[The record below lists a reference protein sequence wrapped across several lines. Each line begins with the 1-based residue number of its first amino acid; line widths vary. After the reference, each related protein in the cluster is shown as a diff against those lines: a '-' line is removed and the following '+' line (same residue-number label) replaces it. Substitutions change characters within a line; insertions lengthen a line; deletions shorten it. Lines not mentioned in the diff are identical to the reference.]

1 MRVASGVE
9 KYYIVIVGGG
19 TAGCVL
25 AARLTE
31 DGRRTVLL
39 VEADPDFQGF
49 DQLPDDRLY
58 RLLQQWVWVQM
69 HRLFRLSPSSS
80 DPPQRS

>member
-1 MRVASGVE
+1 MA
-9 KYYIVIVGGG
+9 GGG

-39 VEADPDFQGF
+39 MEADPDFQGF
-49 DQLPDDRLY
+49 DQLPDDLPY
-58 RLLQQWVWVQM
+58 R
-69 HRLFRLSPSSS
+69 
-80 DPPQRS
+80 

>member
-39 VEADPDFQGF
+39 VEADPTSRASTSCPTTCHTVNSNMI
-49 DQLPDDRLY
+49 LPKSYLVRA
-58 RLLQQWVWVQM
+58 RT
-69 HRLFRLSPSSS
+69 
-80 DPPQRS
+80 

>member
-9 KYYIVIVGGG
+9 KYDIVIVGGG

-39 VEADPDFQGF
+39 VEADPDFQSF
-49 DQLPDDRLY
+49 DQLPDDRHTVNSNMILPKSY
-58 RLLQQWVWVQM
+58 LVGART
-69 HRLFRLSPSSS
+69 
-80 DPPQRS
+80 

>member
-1 MRVASGVE
+1 MPSAVE
-9 KYYIVIVGGG
+9 KYDVVIVGGG

-39 VEADPDFQGF
+39 VEAGPDFQDF
-49 DQLPDDRLY
+49 DQLPDDLKY
-58 RLLQQWVWVQM
+58 SNTNAA
-69 HRLFRLSPSSS
+69 FRKG
-80 DPPQRS
+80 

>member
-1 MRVASGVE
+1 MA
-9 KYYIVIVGGG
+9 GGG

-39 VEADPDFQGF
+39 MEADPDFQGF
-49 DQLPDDRLY
+49 DQLPDDLKY
-58 RLLQQWVWVQM
+58 SNTNAA
-69 HRLFRLSPSSS
+69 FRQGAPY
-80 DPPQRS
+80 DWGYPGIATPFQKEVPVPQAKVIRGL

>member
-1 MRVASGVE
+1 MASGVE
-9 KYYIVIVGGG
+9 KYDIVIVGGG

-39 VEADPDFQGF
+39 VEADPDFQSF
-49 DQLPDDRLY
+49 DQLPDDLPY
-58 RLLQQWVWVQM
+58 
-69 HRLFRLSPSSS
+69 S
-80 DPPQRS
+80 